1 MVIEVRLQAPGGA
14 EELRPVTCDVA
25 RPGPGELLVRQ
36 AAVGVNFLDIYQR
49 SGLYPLPRW
58 PAVLGV
64 EGSGVVEAIGDGVSG
79 FHPGD
84 RIAYAGLP
92 VGGYA
97 SERVLPAG
105 RAVPLPD
112 GVPDRVAA
120 ASMLRGLTAHMLL
133 RRIYPVR
140 AGDILLVQAAAGG
153 LGQIMTRWAKQLGAR
168 VIATVGSET
177 KAAVAQEAGADH
189 VLLHRDADMVEQ
201 VRALTGGKG
210 VHFAYDGIGGE
221 MLRRTL
227 ACVRPFGMAAS
238 LGQAGGPI
246 PLLDVAELGPLRP
259 ISLSRPSVIAYAN
272 EPDTY
277 RAAAAELLTA
287 LSTWL
292 HVPVG
297 AEYKLSEASQAHADL
312 EAGRT
317 TGSVLLVP

>member
-1 MVIEVRLQAPGGA
+1 MVVEVRLEAPGSA
-14 EELRPVTCDVA
+14 EGLRPVTCDVA

-36 AAVGVNFLDIYQR
+36 SAAGVNFLDIYQR

-64 EGSGVVEAIGDGVSG
+64 EGAGVVEAVGDGVSG
-79 FHPGD
+79 FGPGD

-97 SERVLPAG
+97 SKRLLPAG
-105 RAVPLPD
+105 RAVLVPD
-112 GVPDRVAA
+112 DVPDRIAA

-133 RRIYPVR
+133 RRVYPVQV
-140 AGDILLVQAAAGG
+140 GDVLLVQAAAGG
-153 LGQIMTRWAKQLGAR
+153 LGQVVTHWAKQLGAT
-168 VIATVGSET
+168 VIATVGSEA
-177 KAAVAQEAGADH
+177 KVATAREAGADH
-189 VLLHRDADMVEQ
+189 VLLHRDAGLVEQ
-201 VRALTGGKG
+201 VRALTGGQG
-210 VHFAYDGIGGE
+210 VHFAYDGIGGG

-238 LGQAGGPI
+238 LGQSGGPI
-246 PLLDVAELGPLRP
+246 PPLDVTELGPLRP
-259 ISLSRPSVIAYAN
+259 IALSRPSVIAYAN

-277 RAAAAELLTA
+277 RAAAAELFTA
-287 LSTWL
+287 LATWL

-297 AEYKLSEASQAHADL
+297 AEYPLAEAAQAHADL

-317 TGSVLLVP
+317 TGSILLIP

>member
-1 MVIEVRLQAPGGA
+1 MVIEVRLEAPGDA
-14 EELRPVTCDVA
+14 ERLRPVACEVA
-25 RPGPGELLVRQ
+25 RPSPGELLVRQ
-36 AAVGVNFLDIYQR
+36 TAAGVNFLDIYQR
-49 SGLYPLPRW
+49 TGLYKLPRW

-64 EGSGVVEAIGDGVSG
+64 EGAGVVEAVGDGVNG
-79 FHPGD
+79 FRPGD

-97 SERVLPAG
+97 SKRLLPAS

-112 GVPDRVAA
+112 DISDRTAA

-133 RRIYPVR
+133 RRVYPVQT
-140 AGDILLVQAAAGG
+140 GDAVLVQAAAGG
-153 LGQIMTRWAKQLGAR
+153 LGQIVTRWAKQLGAT
-168 VIATVGSET
+168 VIATVGSDA
-177 KAAVAQEAGADH
+177 KVAVARDAGADH
-189 VLLHRDADMVEQ
+189 VLLHPDTDLVDQ
-201 VRALTGGKG
+201 VRALTGGRG
-210 VHFAYDGIGGE
+210 VYFVYDGIGRD

-246 PLLDVAELGPLRP
+246 PPLDVTELGPLRP

-277 RAAAAELLTA
+277 RAAAAELFAA
-287 LSTWL
+287 LASWL

-297 AEYKLSEASQAHADL
+297 VEYPLTEAAKAHADL

-317 TGSVLLVP
+317 MGSVLLIP

>member
-1 MVIEVRLQAPGGA
+1 MVIEVRLEAPGGA
-14 EELRPVTCDVA
+14 QELRAVACEVA

-36 AAVGVNFLDIYQR
+36 AAAGVNFIDIYQR

-64 EGSGVVEAIGDGVSG
+64 EGAGVVEAVGAGVSG
-79 FHPGD
+79 FRPGD

-133 RRIYPVR
+133 RRTYPVR
-140 AGDILLVQAAAGG
+140 AGDVLLVQAAAGG
-153 LGQIMTRWAKQLGAR
+153 LGQILTRWAKQLGAS
-168 VIATVGSET
+168 VIATVGSDA
-177 KAAVAQEAGADH
+177 KVAVAQEAGADH
-189 VLLHRDADMVEQ
+189 VLLHRDADLAEQ
-201 VRALTGGKG
+201 VRALTDGKG
-210 VHFAYDGIGGE
+210 VHFAYDGIGGD

-246 PLLDVAELGPLRP
+246 PPLDVAELGPVRP
-259 ISLSRPSVIAYAN
+259 IALSRPSVIAYAN

-277 RAAAAELLTA
+277 RAAAAELFAA
-287 LSTWL
+287 LAAWL
-292 HVPVG
+292 RVPVG
-297 AEYKLSEASQAHADL
+297 AEYPLAQAAQAHADL

-317 TGSVLLVP
+317 TGSVLLIP

>member
-14 EELRPVTCDVA
+14 EELRPVMCDVA
-25 RPGPGELLVRQ
+25 RPGAGELLVRQ
-36 AAVGVNFLDIYQR
+36 AAVGVNFIDIYQR
-49 SGLYPLPRW
+49 TGLYPLPRW

-64 EGSGVVEAIGDGVSG
+64 EGAGVVEAIGDGVSG
-79 FHPGD
+79 FRPGD

-97 SERVLPAG
+97 SECVLPAG

-140 AGDILLVQAAAGG
+140 AGDVLLVQAAAGG
-153 LGQIMTRWAKQLGAR
+153 LGQIVTRWAKQIGAS

-189 VLLHRDADMVEQ
+189 VLLHRDAKLVEQ

-210 VHFAYDGIGGE
+210 VHFAYDGIGGD

-246 PLLDVAELGPLRP
+246 PPLDVAELGPLRS

-277 RAAAAELLTA
+277 RAAAAELFTA
-287 LSTWL
+287 LATWL

-297 AEYKLSEASQAHADL
+297 AEYKLAEAAQAHADL